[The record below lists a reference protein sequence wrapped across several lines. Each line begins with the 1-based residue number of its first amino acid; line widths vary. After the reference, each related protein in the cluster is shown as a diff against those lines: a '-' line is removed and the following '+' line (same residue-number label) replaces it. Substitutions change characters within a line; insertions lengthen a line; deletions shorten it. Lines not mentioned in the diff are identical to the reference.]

1 MAITT
6 QKSDQVTNQDATP
19 PTMNALHLSSGS
31 LRIEYFKHTQSG
43 AGDDG
48 SSVTLVRLP
57 AGQGVVFKQ
66 LSLIRW
72 TAFGA
77 SRVMDIGY
85 AAYTE
90 RDGDAVSAGAD
101 IFEDG
106 RDVSSANAKGVLLGT
121 GTNADDLPVYI
132 YDSKAPV
139 DVKALVT
146 GGTWPD
152 AAVVEGWI
160 AYTCNKG

>member
-6 QKSDQVTNQDATP
+6 QQSTQVANMDAVP
-19 PTMNALHLSSGS
+19 PVANKALEEGGKI
-31 LRIEYFKHTQSG
+31 RYFYFKHTQSG

-48 SSVTLVRLP
+48 SSVELVRLP
-57 AGQGVVFKQ
+57 AGHGHILKQ
-66 LSLIRW
+66 LSLIRF

-77 SRVMDIGY
+77 ARVMDIGY

-90 RDGDAVSAGAD
+90 TDGDAVSAGAD
-101 IFEDG
+101 IIEDG
-106 RDVSSANAKGVLLGT
+106 RDVSAANAKGVLLGT
-121 GTNADDLPVYI
+121 GTNADDLPIYI
-132 YDSKAPV
+132 YDSKTPV
-139 DVKALVT
+139 SITALVT

-160 AYTCNKG
+160 AVAVTR

>member
-1 MAITT
+1 MAVTNE
-6 QKSDQVTNQDATP
+6 KSDQVTNQDATP
-19 PTMNALHLSSGS
+19 PTMNPAYFSGAK
-31 LRIEYFKHTQSG
+31 LRVQYFKHTQSV

-48 SSVTLVRLP
+48 SSVTLCRIP
-57 AGQGVVFKQ
+57 AGQGVIFKQ

-72 TAFGA
+72 TAFGS

-106 RDVSSANAKGVLLGT
+106 RDVSSANLKGVILGT
-121 GTNADDLPVYI
+121 GTNADDLPMYI
-132 YDSKAPV
+132 YDSKAPI

-146 GGTWPD
+146 GGTWPLN
-152 AAVVEGWI
+152 AVVEGWI
-160 AYTCNKG
+160 CYASNE